1 MHKTLKFVDISGYG
15 HSGKSAV
22 SDFLKHADCVFSFP
36 NNVEF
41 ELIRVPNGLLDLY
54 SAIHESWNIIRS
66 THKIKEF
73 KKLINRIGTT
83 PNIKKPWTYLNS
95 SGHSYEKLFNYN
107 FINESNKFISNLIIE
122 KNKSY
127 WPYDNLTNSNIE
139 LVFNKLKYKFFNT
152 LIKSEIYYTKSSN
165 FQSEIENYLNALF
178 NHLVN
183 LKQTHVV
190 LSNAF
195 EPYNPELTLK
205 MIKGAKSIIVHR
217 DPRDIFAS
225 QINSNEMFVPNF
237 EKFKNID
244 KIKSEMT
251 HFNDISKFITRF
263 KILHEN
269 STSNT
274 ESVMKIQFEDF
285 VLNFNT
291 VSSKIL
297 DFLEINPSS
306 INDKFDITNSIKNVG
321 IWEKYKDLKEIRII
335 ERELN
340 KYCFKN

>member
-1 MHKTLKFVDISGYG
+1 
-15 HSGKSAV
+15 
-22 SDFLKHADCVFSFP
+22 
-36 NNVEF
+36 
-41 ELIRVPNGLLDLY
+41 
-54 SAIHESWNIIRS
+54 
-66 THKIKEF
+66 
-73 KKLINRIGTT
+73 
-83 PNIKKPWTYLNS
+83 
-95 SGHSYEKLFNYN
+95 
-107 FINESNKFISNLIIE
+107 
-122 KNKSY
+122 
-127 WPYDNLTNSNIE
+127 
-139 LVFNKLKYKFFNT
+139 
-152 LIKSEIYYTKSSN
+152 
-165 FQSEIENYLNALF
+165 
-178 NHLVN
+178 
-183 LKQTHVV
+183 
-190 LSNAF
+190 
-195 EPYNPELTLK
+195 
-205 MIKGAKSIIVHR
+205 MIKGAKSIIVNR

-237 EKFKNID
+237 EKLKNIN

>member
-1 MHKTLKFVDISGYG
+1 
-15 HSGKSAV
+15 
-22 SDFLKHADCVFSFP
+22 
-36 NNVEF
+36 
-41 ELIRVPNGLLDLY
+41 
-54 SAIHESWNIIRS
+54 
-66 THKIKEF
+66 
-73 KKLINRIGTT
+73 
-83 PNIKKPWTYLNS
+83 
-95 SGHSYEKLFNYN
+95 
-107 FINESNKFISNLIIE
+107 
-122 KNKSY
+122 
-127 WPYDNLTNSNIE
+127 
-139 LVFNKLKYKFFNT
+139 
-152 LIKSEIYYTKSSN
+152 
-165 FQSEIENYLNALF
+165 
-178 NHLVN
+178 
-183 LKQTHVV
+183 
-190 LSNAF
+190 
-195 EPYNPELTLK
+195 
-205 MIKGAKSIIVHR
+205 
-217 DPRDIFAS
+217 
-225 QINSNEMFVPNF
+225 
-237 EKFKNID
+237 
-244 KIKSEMT
+244 MT